1 MLRVLADAGAMQSH
15 FVFSLNLT
23 DGAVRLINDKM
34 SKFLYVS
41 LSGDAIAY
49 LGGKKGSNELLK
61 KFKEMFISINK
72 ARTCAKDC

>member
-1 MLRVLADAGAMQSH
+1 
-15 FVFSLNLT
+15 
-23 DGAVRLINDKM
+23 M

-72 ARTCAKDC
+72 ARTCAKDCIKKLQVCSHSPQVDISQKN